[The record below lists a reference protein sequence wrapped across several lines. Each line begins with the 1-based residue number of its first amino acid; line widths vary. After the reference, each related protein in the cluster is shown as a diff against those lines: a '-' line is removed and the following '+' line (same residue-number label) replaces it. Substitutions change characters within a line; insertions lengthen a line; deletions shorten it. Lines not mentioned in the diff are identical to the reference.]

1 MPSASETDVV
11 LCGGCHARIR
21 WAITAHGRKQAVNAD
36 PDEKGNLAAYV
47 DGTRTLRVRVL
58 VPGGERDRLEGM
70 EWRAMPHA
78 ATCTA
83 PHLRIPA
90 PARRPERRR
99 AAVRPG
105 NWRWGR

>member
-11 LCGGCHARIR
+11 LCDGCDARIR

-58 VPGGERDRLEGM
+58 TVERDRLEGM
-70 EWRAMPHA
+70 EWRAMPHV
-78 ATCTA
+78 ATCKT
-83 PHLRIPA
+83 PPLRIPA

-99 AAVRPG
+99 SAVRPG
-105 NWRWGR
+105 NWRWVR